1 MGIEQIQ
8 NKLIKIETNTTSNLR
23 ASTRNQEN
31 IQELERDIA
40 LLKID
45 ITDIKEIVK
54 RLEKNCQNRREE

>member
-1 MGIEQIQ
+1 MNIEQVQ

-23 ASTRNQEN
+23 ASTRSQEN
-31 IQELERDIA
+31 IQELNRDMA

-54 RLEKNCQNRREE
+54 RLEKNC